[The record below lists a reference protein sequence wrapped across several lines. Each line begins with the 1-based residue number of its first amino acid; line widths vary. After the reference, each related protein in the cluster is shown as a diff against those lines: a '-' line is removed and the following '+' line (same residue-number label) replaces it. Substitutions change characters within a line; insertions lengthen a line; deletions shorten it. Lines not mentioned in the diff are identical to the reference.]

1 MLEKGQWKIFVTF
14 AVMDGIAMAQ
24 AGSFSLE
31 LPESVRH
38 IQEIVRQFAQERLA
52 PVVRELDETQRFP
65 IELFREAGQLGLLGI
80 FVPQEYGG
88 AGLGYYEYA
97 TAIMELGKVDG
108 GFALSV
114 AAHNSLCVGHIYY
127 FGSEAQKK
135 KYLPRLTSGEWIGAW
150 ALTEPNTGSDAS
162 NMDTVAAREGENW
175 RITGQKNFI
184 THGISADVYVVIART
199 GERRTSRNAT
209 AFIIEKGTPGLTP
222 GKKEDKLGMRSSET
236 SWVGLDGV
244 IVSDAQRIGEVG
256 EGFHQAM
263 KILEGGRISIAAL
276 ALGIARGAYEAALD
290 YARQR
295 TQFGKPL
302 IEHQAIAFKLADMAM
317 EIAAAEMLLFQAAH
331 KKNRGEPVNLYSS
344 MAKYYASEIGV
355 KICNDAVQIFGG
367 YGYIKDYPVEKYY
380 RDIKLCTIGEGT
392 SEIQQ
397 LVIAR
402 EILK

>member
-1 MLEKGQWKIFVTF
+1 MGN
-14 AVMDGIAMAQ
+14 AIATE

-38 IQEIVRQFAQERLA
+38 IQEIVREFAQQKLS

-65 IELFREAGQLGLLGI
+65 VELFREAGQLGLLGI

-88 AGLGYYEYA
+88 AGLGYYEYVA
-97 TAIMELGKVDG
+97 AIMELGKVDG

-114 AAHNSLCVGHIYY
+114 AAHNSLAVGHIYY
-127 FGSEAQKK
+127 FGSQEQKQ

-162 NMDTVAAREGENW
+162 NMDTIAVREGDGW

-184 THGISADVYVVIART
+184 THGISADVYVVMART

-209 AFIIEKGTPGLTP
+209 AFIIEKGTPGLIP

-244 IVSDAQRIGEVG
+244 WVPDSQRIGEVG

-263 KILEGGRISIAAL
+263 KVLEGGRISIGAL
-276 ALGIARGAYEAALD
+276 ALGIARGAYEAALS
-290 YARQR
+290 YAQQR
-295 TQFGKPL
+295 TQFNKPL
-302 IEHQAIAFKLADMAM
+302 IEHQAIAFKLADMAL
-317 EIAAAEMLLFQAAH
+317 EIAAAEMLLFQAAY
-331 KKNRGEPVNLYSS
+331 KKNIGEEAINLYSS

>member
-1 MLEKGQWKIFVTF
+1 
-14 AVMDGIAMAQ
+14 MATSLPTAQ
-24 AGSFSLE
+24 VQGFTLE
-31 LPESVRH
+31 LPESVRQ
-38 IQEIVRQFAQERLA
+38 IQDITRQFAQQRLA
-52 PVVRELDETQRFP
+52 PLVRELDETQRFP
-65 IELFREAGQLGLLGI
+65 VELFREAGELGLLGI

-97 TAIMELGKVDG
+97 AAIIELGKVDG

-114 AAHNSLCVGHIYY
+114 AAHNSLAVGHIYY
-127 FGSEAQKK
+127 FASEAQKQ
-135 KYLPRLTSGEWIGAW
+135 KYLPKLTSGEWIGAW

-162 NMDTVAAREGENW
+162 NMDTAAVREHEGW
-175 RITGQKNFI
+175 RLSGQKNFI
-184 THGISADVYVVIART
+184 THGISADIYVVVART

-209 AFIIEKGTPGLTP
+209 TFIIEKGTAGLLP

-236 SWVGLDGV
+236 SWVGLESVWVPD
-244 IVSDAQRIGEVG
+244 SQRIGEVG

-276 ALGIARGAYEAALD
+276 ALGIGRGAYEAALT
-290 YARQR
+290 YAQQR
-295 TQFGKPL
+295 GQFGKPL
-302 IEHQAIAFKLADMAM
+302 IDHQAVAFKLADMAM
-317 EIAAAEMLLFQAAH
+317 ELAAAEMLLFQAAY
-331 KKNRGEPVNLYSS
+331 KKNAGEPVNLYSS
-344 MAKYYASEIGV
+344 MAKYYTSEVGV

-402 EILK
+402 ELLS

>member
-1 MLEKGQWKIFVTF
+1 MGN
-14 AVMDGIAMAQ
+14 AIATT

-38 IQEIVRQFAQERLA
+38 IQEIVREFAQQKLA

-65 IELFREAGQLGLLGI
+65 VELFREAGQLGLLGI

-88 AGLGYYEYA
+88 AGLGYFEYA
-97 TAIMELGKVDG
+97 AAIIELGKVDG

-114 AAHNSLCVGHIYY
+114 AAHNSLAVGHIYY
-127 FGSEAQKK
+127 FGTEEQKQ

-162 NMDTVAAREGENW
+162 NMDTVAVQEGNGW

-199 GERRTSRNAT
+199 GERRTPRNAT
-209 AFIIEKGTPGLTP
+209 SFIIEKGTPGLTP

-244 IVSDAQRIGEVG
+244 WVPESQRISEVG

-263 KILEGGRISIAAL
+263 KVLEGGRISIGAL
-276 ALGIARGAYEAALD
+276 ALGIAR
-290 YARQR
+290 
-295 TQFGKPL
+295 
-302 IEHQAIAFKLADMAM
+302 
-317 EIAAAEMLLFQAAH
+317 
-331 KKNRGEPVNLYSS
+331 
-344 MAKYYASEIGV
+344 
-355 KICNDAVQIFGG
+355 
-367 YGYIKDYPVEKYY
+367 
-380 RDIKLCTIGEGT
+380 
-392 SEIQQ
+392 
-397 LVIAR
+397 
-402 EILK
+402 

>member
-1 MLEKGQWKIFVTF
+1 
-14 AVMDGIAMAQ
+14 MDGMIATQ

-88 AGLGYYEYA
+88 AGLGYYEYVA
-97 TAIMELGKVDG
+97 AIVELGKVDG

-114 AAHNSLCVGHIYY
+114 AAHNSLAVGHIYY
-127 FGSEAQKK
+127 FGSEAQKQ
-135 KYLPRLTSGEWIGAW
+135 KYLPKLTSGEWIGAW

-162 NMDTVAAREGENW
+162 NMDTVAVREGEGW

-184 THGISADVYVVIART
+184 THGISGDVYVVIART
-199 GERRTSRNAT
+199 GERRAHRNAT
-209 AFIIEKGTPGLTP
+209 AFIIEKGTPGLIP

-244 IVSDAQRIGEVG
+244 WVPDAQRIGEVG

-263 KILEGGRISIAAL
+263 KVLEGGRISIGAL
-276 ALGIARGAYEAALD
+276 ALGIARGAYEAALS
-290 YARQR
+290 YAQQR

-302 IEHQAIAFKLADMAM
+302 IEHQAVAFKLADMAM
-317 EIAAAEMLLFQAAH
+317 ELAAAEMLVFQAAY
-331 KKNRGEPVNLYSS
+331 KKNIGEPVNLYSS

-355 KICNDAVQIFGG
+355 KICNDALQIFGG

-402 EILK
+402 EILR